1 VFEQGGSVKA
11 PVIDLSSFSDEEDL
25 IASTSHDFEF
35 TQRLFSELNRVVL
48 GPPSD
53 SKIIIL
59 SNSNEE
65 EARKEKTIGT
75 KDVVA
80 STTVNPAS
88 TTSADTDD
96 APTKAKYD
104 NSDDQGPDQ
113 EAGDDNDSG
122 DDADEP

>member
-1 VFEQGGSVKA
+1 
-11 PVIDLSSFSDEEDL
+11 VIDLSSFSDEEDL

-35 TQRLFSELNRVVL
+35 IQRLFSELNRVVL

-53 SKIIIL
+53 SKIIVL

-88 TTSADTDD
+88 TASADADD